1 MHPQGACQSRN
12 REEDKDSPCQRR
24 QGSPPHRRRSSDP
37 RALGRNGFGP
47 LVRVGPVNSEF
58 EDLLAVNR
66 RYATS
71 APKNFDGI
79 AHAGIAVVTCMDSR
93 LQPLEMLGL
102 FVGEAKILRTPGG
115 HVTPDA
121 LVGCVLGVNLLQVNR
136 ILVISH
142 SRCAMASGDDAEIR
156 SRVAEASGRDASS
169 LTPDADPD
177 QAGRLR
183 ADVETLASHPL
194 ISGLAVVGGFHYDVD
209 TGLLAQVC

>member
-1 MHPQGACQSRN
+1 MN
-12 REEDKDSPCQRR
+12 
-24 QGSPPHRRRSSDP
+24 SD
-37 RALGRNGFGP
+37 
-47 LVRVGPVNSEF
+47 F

-66 RYATS
+66 RYAAS

-121 LVGCVLGVNLLQVNR
+121 LVGCVLGVNLLQVER

-142 SRCAMASGDDAEIR
+142 SRCAMAADDEDIR
-156 SRVAEASGRDASS
+156 ARVAQASGRDASI
-169 LTPDADPD
+169 LVPDADAD
-177 QAGRLR
+177 QVGRLR
-183 ADVETLASHPL
+183 ADVAALAGHPL
-194 ISGLAVVGGFHYDVD
+194 ITGQAVVGGFHYDVD
-209 TGLLAQVC
+209 TGLLTQIC

>member
-1 MHPQGACQSRN
+1 M
-12 REEDKDSPCQRR
+12 
-24 QGSPPHRRRSSDP
+24 SSD
-37 RALGRNGFGP
+37 
-47 LVRVGPVNSEF
+47 F

-142 SRCAMASGDDAEIR
+142 SRCAMATSDDEIR
-156 SRVAEASGRDASS
+156 ARMAEASGRDAAS
-169 LTPDADPD
+169 LIPDADPD
-177 QAGRLR
+177 QGGRLR
-183 ADVETLASHPL
+183 ADVEALANHPL
-194 ISGLAVVGGFHYDVD
+194 ISGQAVVGGFHYDVD